1 MEDTYIIELFWSR
14 DESAIQLVDKKY
26 NSTCY
31 SIAWKI
37 LMNREDSEECV
48 NDTWLRTWNTIP
60 PSRPSVLSTFLAKI
74 VRNLSLNRYRDMHA
88 LKRGGN
94 SVNIAIEE
102 LNECITDGK
111 TVEKDME
118 YKLLTES
125 IEDFLWKQTKRK
137 RTVFL
142 KRYFYVMDIKEI
154 AEELDIKEGTVKSI
168 LSRMRKELAVWL
180 EKEAVV

>member
-1 MEDTYIIELFWSR
+1 MDDAQIINLYFAR
-14 DESAIQLVDKKY
+14 DENAIVETQNKY
-26 NSTCY
+26 QNMCY
-31 SIAWKI
+31 IVAHNI
-37 LMNREDSEECV
+37 LYNREDSEECV

-88 LKRGGN
+88 LKRGGS

-125 IEDFLWKQTKRK
+125 IEDFLWKQTKRN

-168 LSRMRKELAVWL
+168 LSRMRKKLAVWL

>member
-1 MEDTYIIELFWSR
+1 MDDAQIINLYFARDENAIIET
-14 DESAIQLVDKKY
+14 KNKY
-26 NSTCY
+26 QNMCY
-31 SIAWKI
+31 RIAQNI
-37 LMNREDSEECV
+37 LYNREDSEECV

-88 LKRGGN
+88 LKRGGS

-125 IEDFLWKQTKRK
+125 IEDFLWKQTKRN

-168 LSRMRKELAVWL
+168 LSRMRKKLAVWL

>member
-1 MEDTYIIELFWSR
+1 MDDSQIINLYFARDENAIIET
-14 DESAIQLVDKKY
+14 KNKY
-26 NSTCY
+26 QNMCY
-31 SIAWKI
+31 RIAQNI
-37 LMNREDSEECV
+37 LYNREDSEECV

-125 IEDFLWKQTKRK
+125 IEDFLWKQTKRN

>member
-1 MEDTYIIELFWSR
+1 MDDAQIINLYFAR
-14 DESAIQLVDKKY
+14 DENAIVETKNKY
-26 NSTCY
+26 QNMCY
-31 SIAWKI
+31 RIAQNI
-37 LMNREDSEECV
+37 LYNREDSEECV

-60 PSRPSVLSTFLAKI
+60 PSRPSVLSTYLAKI

-88 LKRGGN
+88 LKRGGS

-125 IEDFLWKQTKRK
+125 IEDFLWKQTKRN

-168 LSRMRKELAVWL
+168 LSRMRKKLAVWL

>member
-1 MEDTYIIELFWSR
+1 MEDEKIVQLIWDRNENGINELSEKYDRYCFCISER
-14 DESAIQLVDKKY
+14 IVHDE
-26 NSTCY
+26 
-31 SIAWKI
+31 
-37 LMNREDSEECV
+37 EDAKECV

-102 LNECITDGK
+102 Q
-111 TVEKDME
+111 DME

-125 IEDFLWKQTKRK
+125 IEDFLWKQTKRN

>member
-1 MEDTYIIELFWSR
+1 MDDSQIINLYFAR
-14 DESAIQLVDKKY
+14 DENAIVETQNKY
-26 NSTCY
+26 QNMCY
-31 SIAWKI
+31 IVAHNI
-37 LMNREDSEECV
+37 LYNREDSEECV

-125 IEDFLWKQTKRK
+125 IEDFLWKQTKRN

-142 KRYFYVMDIKEI
+142 KRYFYIMDIKEI

>member
-1 MEDTYIIELFWSR
+1 MDDAQIINLYFARNENAIVETKNKYQNMCYIV
-14 DESAIQLVDKKY
+14 AY
-26 NSTCY
+26 NILY
-31 SIAWKI
+31 S
-37 LMNREDSEECV
+37 REDSEECV

-125 IEDFLWKQTKRK
+125 IEDFLWKQTKRN

>member
-1 MEDTYIIELFWSR
+1 MEDEKIVQLIWDRNENGINELSEKYDRYCFCISER
-14 DESAIQLVDKKY
+14 IVHDE
-26 NSTCY
+26 
-31 SIAWKI
+31 
-37 LMNREDSEECV
+37 EDAKECV

-125 IEDFLWKQTKRK
+125 IEDFLWKQTKRN
-137 RTVFL
+137 RIFFL

>member
-1 MEDTYIIELFWSR
+1 MEDTYIIDLFWRR
-14 DESAIQLVDKKY
+14 DENAIQLVDKKY

-88 LKRGGN
+88 LKRGGS

-125 IEDFLWKQTKRK
+125 IEDFLWKQTKRN

-168 LSRMRKELAVWL
+168 LSRMRKKLAVWL

>member
-1 MEDTYIIELFWSR
+1 MDDSQIINLYFARDENAIIET
-14 DESAIQLVDKKY
+14 KNKY
-26 NSTCY
+26 QNMCY
-31 SIAWKI
+31 RIAQNI
-37 LMNREDSEECV
+37 LYNREDSEECV

-125 IEDFLWKQTKRK
+125 IEDFLWKQTKRN

-142 KRYFYVMDIKEI
+142 KRYFYIMDIKEI

>member
-1 MEDTYIIELFWSR
+1 MDDSQIINLYFAR
-14 DESAIQLVDKKY
+14 DENAIVETKNKY
-26 NSTCY
+26 QNMCY
-31 SIAWKI
+31 RIAQNI
-37 LMNREDSEECV
+37 LYNREDSEECV

-88 LKRGGN
+88 LKRGGS

-125 IEDFLWKQTKRK
+125 IEDFLWKQTKRN

-168 LSRMRKELAVWL
+168 LSRMRKKLAVWL